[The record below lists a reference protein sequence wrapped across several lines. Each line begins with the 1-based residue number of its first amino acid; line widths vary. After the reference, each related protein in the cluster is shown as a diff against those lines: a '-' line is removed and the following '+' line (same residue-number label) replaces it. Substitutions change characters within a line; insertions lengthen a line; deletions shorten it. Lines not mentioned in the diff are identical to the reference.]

1 MNQKL
6 STLKRRLLFAKRLQ
20 TQSRL
25 FKNLL
30 LKHQFLFAKRAGEI
44 GMFHKRF
51 TTNEV
56 RFVRLVT
63 SEIDQVNLLRAL
75 HEQRRLQGVGSTE
88 DNHRRRVPYSF
99 IPPLLSSFQI
109 LRHTLQSHLIPHSS
123 PSHFIVCSPSNRP
136 FLHKQVLK
144 SCKNPRDG
152 VESTNPTVSIAIF
165 PRYTLPSTRT
175 PPPC

>member
-1 MNQKL
+1 MASSSTYHPTNNNNNMTL
-6 STLKRRLLFAKRLQ
+6 SGHKFHEEMSKQLRMKRMIGKTDVRDDQDEMEKYIKRL
-20 TQSRL
+20 
-25 FKNLL
+25 N
-30 LKHQFLFAKRAGEI
+30 
-44 GMFHKRF
+44 
-51 TTNEV
+51 
-56 RFVRLVT
+56 
-63 SEIDQVNLLRAL
+63 
-75 HEQRRLQGVGSTE
+75 GVPASQAE
-88 DNHRRRVPYSF
+88 ERSPYSF

-136 FLHKQVLK
+136 FLHTQVLK